1 MCVVQFTDHRCRHMC
16 TMHIWSAIADST
28 CTTGAGRE
36 LLTRHSWLRCRQC
49 DPTLSKPQFTS
60 SHIKVKFKII
70 PTLGTRVLQKP
81 TITQPFM
88 KFSVYCRTQRLSMT
102 CLVSGVPRGGF
113 GVFKPPPP
121 RNSEDICGVLDRISK
136 KNQRLDFHLQFTV
149 FSYGCNLLNKGFF

>member
-102 CLVSGVPRGGF
+102 CLVSGVPRGGVW
-113 GVFKPPPP
+113 GVQTPHPPKFWRYLWSP
-121 RNSEDICGVLDRISK
+121 RSHKQEEPASRFPFAVHCILI
-136 KNQRLDFHLQFTV
+136 RL
-149 FSYGCNLLNKGFF
+149 